1 MVNHS
6 TSMINHGRISDK
18 NGFLMGYF
26 MASRHE
32 KFREMIHEIIMN
44 LSKCMKI
51 WGEKSKIHRRGRRF
65 RNHVDVWI
73 WMILGCSSPSI
84 PHMLLPLA
92 NPLIKAPEKAIW
104 AILGLGGIPSIP

>member
-1 MVNHS
+1 MNHS

-26 MASRHE
+26 MASPHE

-51 WGEKSKIHRRGRRF
+51 WGEL
-65 RNHVDVWI
+65 NN
-73 WMILGCSSPSI
+73 SPKGAAFSESCRCLDLDDSGMFI
-84 PHMLLPLA
+84 PQHPPYA
-92 NPLIKAPEKAIW
+92 TTF
-104 AILGLGGIPSIP
+104 G